1 MSAKRNNPFTGQS
14 SHYKCMSRHVK
25 SWYKEHS
32 RRCNEKISDG
42 CSHIESDKTPSFAEK
57 YPALCSPNSVQGPPG
72 KRGPAGLPGSQGPPG
87 PTGPPGPPGGIPI
100 LAFQQAA
107 DAAVIPL
114 DGSPANILSGTVIAA
129 ASQLIKVDS
138 AVQLNISN
146 EPLSP
151 DFSLKLILT
160 LKRDGIT
167 VNTETLELN
176 LFYSGGQSLIIPL
189 TFVDQAPSAGAITYD
204 VVLTVADSVNVTGVN
219 VTNRTINMI
228 G

>member
-1 MSAKRNNPFTGQS
+1 M
-14 SHYKCMSRHVK
+14 
-25 SWYKEHS
+25 
-32 RRCNEKISDG
+32 
-42 CSHIESDKTPSFAEK
+42 
-57 YPALCSPNSVQGPPG
+57 
-72 KRGPAGLPGSQGPPG
+72 
-87 PTGPPGPPGGIPI
+87 
-100 LAFQQAA
+100 
-107 DAAVIPL
+107 
-114 DGSPANILSGTVIAA
+114 
-129 ASQLIKVDS
+129 IKVDS
-138 AVQLNISN
+138 TVQLNISH

>member
-1 MSAKRNNPFTGQS
+1 M
-14 SHYKCMSRHVK
+14 YKDLRGR
-25 SWYKEHS
+25 EG
-32 RRCNEKISDG
+32 RQGFR
-42 CSHIESDKTPSFAEK
+42 
-57 YPALCSPNSVQGPPG
+57 ALKAPP
-72 KRGPAGLPGSQGPPG
+72 
-87 PTGPPGPPGGIPI
+87 GPPGPPGGIPI

-138 AVQLNISN
+138 TVQLNISH

-151 DFSLKLILT
+151 DFSLKLILS

-167 VNTETLELN
+167 VSSETLELN

-189 TFVDQAPSAGAITYD
+189 TFVDQAPYAGAITYD
-204 VVLTVADSVNVTGVN
+204 VVLTVAGSVNVTGVN
-219 VTNRTINMI
+219 VTNRAINMI